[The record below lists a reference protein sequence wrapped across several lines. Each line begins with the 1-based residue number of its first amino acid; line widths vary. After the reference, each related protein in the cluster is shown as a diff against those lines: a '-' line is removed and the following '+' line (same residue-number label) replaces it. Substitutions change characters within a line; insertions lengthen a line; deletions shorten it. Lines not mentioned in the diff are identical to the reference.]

1 METSGP
7 IPRTQIVKSD
17 EDVLRVNIVVDVVT
31 VPGFNASSYA
41 SSGVELQVGNVTQ
54 SGSSIANNA
63 SVIFDFD
70 REIKAFRTR
79 GYNNGIPGPTIEV
92 WPGQR
97 LELTLI
103 NRLGHDN
110 EYMNCCSES
119 ALQTMEAGGI
129 KNGVPQNPFNCYPGM
144 YTDYWQGAGSYMT
157 GAECCNNCTMGPTPG
172 RMNYDWYGPNTTNF
186 HTHGLHTSP
195 LLEDHGDSAPFIEV
209 FGGVNYTYVFD
220 VPPDHWTGTL
230 MYHAH
235 KHGST
240 GFQVGGGLFGAL
252 IVRDPPGRG
261 PPAWLPDIYSEVEE
275 EIVVLGTQT
284 PASLMWM
291 GTLMNETV
299 RDGVRSILLFYVHC
313 SCMCMCEHSS
323 QSVSVSLRRFTF

>member
-1 METSGP
+1 
-7 IPRTQIVKSD
+7 
-17 EDVLRVNIVVDVVT
+17 
-31 VPGFNASSYA
+31 
-41 SSGVELQVGNVTQ
+41 
-54 SGSSIANNA
+54 
-63 SVIFDFD
+63 
-70 REIKAFRTR
+70 
-79 GYNNGIPGPTIEV
+79 
-92 WPGQR
+92 
-97 LELTLI
+97 
-103 NRLGHDN
+103 
-110 EYMNCCSES
+110 
-119 ALQTMEAGGI
+119 
-129 KNGVPQNPFNCYPGM
+129 
-144 YTDYWQGAGSYMT
+144 
-157 GAECCNNCTMGPTPG
+157 
-172 RMNYDWYGPNTTNF
+172 
-186 HTHGLHTSP
+186 
-195 LLEDHGDSAPFIEV
+195 
-209 FGGVNYTYVFD
+209 
-220 VPPDHWTGTL
+220 